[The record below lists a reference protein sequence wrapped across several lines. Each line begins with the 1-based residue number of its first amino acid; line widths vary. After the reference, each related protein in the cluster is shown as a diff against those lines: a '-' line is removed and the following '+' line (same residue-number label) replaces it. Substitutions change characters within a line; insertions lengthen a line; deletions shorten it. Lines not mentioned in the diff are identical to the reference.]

1 MKLAIFL
8 KKSLHINVHMYTHL
22 LCHKVVTLEVVSAQ
36 DVSLLSKIKNFFI
49 TFKSGF
55 VWWRLIHLSIKC
67 NIGLEIQDA
76 VEGTERSVVERSCA
90 IVNTLAEGP

>member
-1 MKLAIFL
+1 MCRYCLRL
-8 KKSLHINVHMYTHL
+8 KI
-22 LCHKVVTLEVVSAQ
+22 
-36 DVSLLSKIKNFFI
+36 FFI

-55 VWWRLIHLSIKC
+55 VWWRLIHLGIKC
-67 NIGLEIQDA
+67 NIDQGIQDA